1 MNIHNDSLNILS
13 PCYLLSA
20 FLLVLVGVSANVSA
34 SQEAF
39 DESWSLDYTAE
50 PKETSISGQPLA
62 ELHEELTHVALINC
76 YNGTLNQ
83 QQCEQVADLGGH
95 LEIRVDANQDGE
107 LERWSIAVGQLRNG
121 EYAKV
126 LVVQH
131 DLTDKVL
138 QLMIIDSA
146 TPGFSALYFQQGI
159 VMWGMC
165 LSCDVLA
172 DIVWQH
178 DTYQVSW
185 LPKQYRAWDD
195 EALVDNR

>member
-1 MNIHNDSLNILS
+1 
-13 PCYLLSA
+13 
-20 FLLVLVGVSANVSA
+20 VLVVSANVSA
-34 SQEAF
+34 SEKIF

-62 ELHEELTHVALINC
+62 DLHKELTHIAIINC
-76 YNGTLNQ
+76 HNGALNQ
-83 QQCEQVADLGGH
+83 QQCEQVAKSGGY
-95 LEIRVDANQDGE
+95 LEMRVDANQDGE

-126 LVVQH
+126 LLIQN
-131 DLTDKVL
+131 DLTDTVL

-146 TPGFSALYFQQGI
+146 VPGFSALYFQQGI

-178 DTYQVSW
+178 DAYQVVW
-185 LPKQYRAWDD
+185 LPNQYRAWDD
-195 EALVDNR
+195 ETLVDNR

>member
-1 MNIHNDSLNILS
+1 MNRHKDSLNTRS

-34 SQEAF
+34 KEETF

-62 ELHEELTHVALINC
+62 ELHEELTHVALI
-76 YNGTLNQ
+76 Q

-95 LEIRVDANQDGE
+95 LEMRVDANQDGE
-107 LERWSIAVGQLRNG
+107 LERWSIGVGQLRNG

-126 LVVQH
+126 LLVQN
-131 DLTDKVL
+131 DLTDEVL
-138 QLMIIDSA
+138 QLMIINSA
-146 TPGFSALYFQQGI
+146 TPSFSALYFKQGI
-159 VMWGMC
+159 IMWGMC

-172 DIVWQH
+172 DIVWQQ
-178 DTYQVSW
+178 DTYQVRW
-185 LPKQYRAWDD
+185 LPNQYRAWD
-195 EALVDNR
+195 EEVLVDNR